1 MRNIILHGHIF
12 KNAGTSLDW
21 SLARSFGDGFLDHR
35 DDQAMRCHGGRHLA
49 EVLADN
55 RDLMALSSHHL
66 PRDIPALP
74 GVRLHCIYLLRHPL
88 LRIRSVYDF
97 ERAQQADTLGAQAA
111 KRMSFR
117 EYVAWRMQPDTPPT
131 IRNFQ
136 TLYLA
141 KKKRSRAR
149 PACILPQ
156 FIDALVFAQSLP
168 VVGIVELYDESMVL
182 LEENLRAQ
190 LPTLDLA
197 YLPQNVSDSPVA
209 AVAEGQ
215 RLALTLEELGELG
228 KMVIDNNSYDLT
240 LYQAAQES
248 LAAATSRLPDF
259 ADKLDS
265 FRERC
270 QALRGEQR

>member
-1 MRNIILHGHIF
+1 MRNIILHGHMF

-21 SLARSFGDGFLDHR
+21 SLARSFGDAFLDHR
-35 DDQAMRCHGGRHLA
+35 DDQAMRRHGGRHLA
-49 EVLADN
+49 EVLAAD

-74 GVRLHCIYLLRHPL
+74 GVRLHSIYLLRHPL

-97 ERAQQADTLGAQAA
+97 EREQQADTLGAQAA

-136 TLYLA
+136 TFYLS

-149 PACILPQ
+149 PARVLPLC
-156 FIDALVFAQSLP
+156 FDALVFAQSLP
-168 VVGIVELYDESMVL
+168 VVGIVELYDQSMVL
-182 LEENLRAQ
+182 LEEKLRPH

-197 YLPQNVSDSPVA
+197 YIPQNVSGNPLA
-209 AVAEGQ
+209 AVDEGQ
-215 RLALTLEELGELG
+215 RLALILQELGDLG
-228 KMVIDNNSYDLT
+228 KTVIDNNSYDLA
-240 LYQAAQES
+240 LYQAALET
-248 LAAATSRLPDF
+248 LTAATSSVPDF
-259 ADKLDS
+259 AGRLAG

-270 QALRGEQR
+270 QMLRGKQR

>member
-21 SLARSFGDGFLDHR
+21 SLTRSFGDAFLDHR
-35 DDQAMRCHGGRHLA
+35 DDQAMRRHGGCHLA
-49 EVLADN
+49 EVLAEN

-97 ERAQQADTLGAQAA
+97 EREQQADTLGAQAA

-117 EYVAWRMQPDTPPT
+117 EYVAWRMEPDTPPT

-136 TLYLA
+136 TLYLS

-149 PACILPQ
+149 AARALPQ
-156 FIDALVFAQSLP
+156 FFDALVYTQSLP
-168 VVGIVELYDESMVL
+168 VVGIVELYDQSMVL
-182 LEENLRAQ
+182 LEEKLRPH

-197 YLPQNVSDSPVA
+197 YIPQNVSGNPVA
-209 AVAEGQ
+209 AVDDEQ
-215 RLALTLEELGELG
+215 RVALILKELDDLG
-228 KMVIDNNSYDLT
+228 KSVIDNNSYDLA
-240 LYQAAQES
+240 LYQAALET
-248 LAAATSRLPDF
+248 LRAATSRLPGF
-259 ADKLDS
+259 AEKLAG

-270 QALRGEQR
+270 QMLRGKQR